1 MESESGSYF
10 GLGLCFS
17 FLLPPAQ
24 GQLVPVHARGVDLP
38 PLVEGG
44 DPWCE
49 HDVEFLQEAK
59 STLPAGWVVASN
71 SLLEQVPGDV
81 EVRASLSELVDVPT

>member
-1 MESESGSYF
+1 MQKVKVESESGSYF

-38 PLVEGG
+38 PLVEGV

-49 HDVEFLQEAK
+49 HDVEFPKEAK
-59 STLPAGWVVASN
+59 TTLPAGWVVDIIGPMVTS
-71 SLLEQVPGDV
+71 GG
-81 EVRASLSELVDVPT
+81 

>member
-1 MESESGSYF
+1 M
-10 GLGLCFS
+10 
-17 FLLPPAQ
+17 
-24 GQLVPVHARGVDLP
+24 HAGGVDLP

-49 HDVEFLQEAK
+49 HYVEFFQEAK
-59 STLPAGWVVASN
+59 STLLAGWVVASK

-81 EVRASLSELVDVPT
+81 EVRASLSELVDVPVSSLFSSFMSWS

>member
-1 MESESGSYF
+1 MF
-10 GLGLCFS
+10 L

-49 HDVEFLQEAK
+49 HYVEFLQEAK
-59 STLPAGWVVASN
+59 TTLPAGWVVASN

-81 EVRASLSELVDVPT
+81 EVRASLSELVDGSCI